1 MLLKIVAMLSVK
13 MPILWIMLSTASK
26 QTDQKS
32 TTSTPTLE
40 TKMIIVPSIAQILIL
55 KKRPKRNAADST
67 VWEEQNLKFRSVSC
81 LLI

>member
-1 MLLKIVAMLSVK
+1 MLQENVAMLSVK

>member
-32 TTSTPTLE
+32 TTSTPTLV